1 MIQRFEYKIL
11 KKFLKDYLILKGI
24 NPNEKFRCL
33 NPAHY
38 DLHPSMQYD
47 EKNLRVKCFSCG
59 VAYDVLD
66 LLEMETGLHGAE
78 LFDYACKIFNLESE
92 KNLAEDRKAYLAQVR
107 VGLKGSAGEKYLLSR
122 GLTTETLVKNNVGYD
137 EKLQRIVFG
146 YEGDKYFVTRNIQEK
161 IYLKPK
167 GENEPL
173 YELGDKNSGLM
184 FVVEGQIDA
193 LSLIQVGATRVVA
206 IGGSGTKKLRELSP
220 KPKFAVIVQDNDIAG
235 KNTGENIKNEIEHQG
250 IICLL
255 VNPPSEFKDSNDILK
270 ADVGL
275 LKELVLKW
283 RDDVKLLKGGSMDNV
298 KNFIRSAFAN
308 EIKNFQ
314 RYKEIRTGYAN
325 LDNEMIL
332 YPGLYVLGA
341 ISSLGKTTFAHQ
353 LADQLSEQ
361 GNHVLYFS
369 LEQSRL
375 ELISKGISR
384 LMAKKILN
392 VASTRHLD
400 SGKKSNSASTR
411 NLTQSKILTAVEIM
425 RGDSSDMLENTID
438 EYAEIGENE
447 NIIECNFETNIDD
460 VISYVKNFIAE
471 NNYLPVVIV
480 DYLQVLR
487 PSEQAGVRES
497 IDENVKKLK
506 QLQTEFK
513 LVLLVISS
521 LNRLNYMNTVDFESF
536 KESGGIEYTADVVWG
551 LQLKDITKSSF
562 EHKSVN
568 EKREIVRQAKLNNP
582 REIELI
588 CLKNRYGKSS
598 YKCGFQYYTNYD
610 LFIPDDVYLD
620 F

>member
-1 MIQRFEYKIL
+1 MIQRFDFENVKKEL
-11 KKFLKDYLILKGI
+11 KNYLILKGL
-24 NPNEKFRCL
+24 NPNKKFRCL
-33 NPAHY
+33 NPAHE

-47 EKNLRVKCFSCG
+47 EKNLRVKCFACG
-59 VAYDVLD
+59 VSYDVLD
-66 LLEMETGLHGAE
+66 LLGLETGLHGAE
-78 LFDYACKIFNLESE
+78 LFNYACKFFNLESE
-92 KNLAEDRKAYLAQVR
+92 KKLLEDRKDYIAQAKVA
-107 VGLKGSAGEKYLLSR
+107 LKGSAAEKYLLAR
-122 GLTTETLVKNNVGYD
+122 GLMSETLIKNNVGYD
-137 EKLQRIVFG
+137 EKMQRIVFG
-146 YEGDKYFVTRNIQEK
+146 YEGDNYFVTRNLQEK

-173 YELGDKNSGLM
+173 YELGDKNSDLV
-184 FVVEGQIDA
+184 FVTEGQIDA
-193 LSLIQVGATRVVA
+193 LSLIQVGAERVVA

-220 KPKFAVIVQDNDIAG
+220 KPKFAVVVQDNDVAG
-235 KNTGENIKNEIEHQG
+235 KNTGENIKTELERQG
-250 IICLL
+250 IVCLL
-255 VNPPSEFKDSNDILK
+255 VNPPAEYKDSNDVLK
-270 ADVGL
+270 ADVEL
-275 LKELVLKW
+275 LKALVLKW

-298 KNFIRSAFAN
+298 KNFIRSSLFS

-361 GNHVLYFS
+361 GNQVLYFS

-375 ELISKGISR
+375 ELITKGISR
-384 LMAKKILN
+384 LMAKKNLNVASTPHLTSGKNAN
-392 VASTRHLD
+392 VASTRHLVSD
-400 SGKKSNSASTR
+400 
-411 NLTQSKILTAVEIM
+411 KILTAVEIM
-425 RGDSSDMLENTID
+425 RGDSSDNLLETID
-438 EYAEIGENE
+438 EYAEVGANE
-447 NIIECNFETNIDD
+447 NIIECNFQTNIDD
-460 VISYVKNFIAE
+460 IITYVKNFIAE

-506 QLQTEFK
+506 NLQSQFK

-551 LQLKDITKSSF
+551 LQLKDITKANF

-598 YKCGFQYYTNYD
+598 YKCGFQYYTSYD